1 MQTSPEITLDMTAEE
16 LLQEGSDEECFEVD
30 DIAALDPVGEPLPPV
45 AKAPAAAA
53 TTTPSPEDEMSLEI
67 ELSADDMNAMF
78 DAETTDKLA

>member
-1 MQTSPEITLDMTAEE
+1 MQTSPEITIDMTAEE
-16 LLQEGSDEECFEVD
+16 LLQEGSDAECFEVD

-45 AKAPAAAA
+45 AKVATAA
-53 TTTPSPEDEMSLEI
+53 TTTPSPDDELSLEI